1 MKITKHM
8 LLALAVLI
16 AAQSTF
22 AQQKFAGRVIEIVD
36 GKTVVIEMQTG
47 KLTAV
52 LQHIEV
58 PEADQPLHATVKEHL
73 GKLVLGKA
81 VTFHPRAIGWRKTF
95 GRLMLGDVDV
105 SQKMLRDGA
114 AWLEPLTRSGQETEE
129 NEFYKANEA
138 SARAEKRGVWSLN
151 GMKPAW
157 EFRAEKL
164 ENERRRK
171 AEAARAAEDVPEQIG
186 RTGAVSYRKL
196 PRAAKPAA
204 RSVGPLI
211 NNYNEAR
218 KTGSIGTPLLK
229 VTELD
234 KESQQVTV
242 IDFTY
247 AYNDADP
254 KARKGRYVLRLFS
267 FANGWRFLKSNH
279 LTILA
284 DEQTIVVGK
293 PRRLAK
299 KENDFAGESLQYELK
314 RGVLDRIVNA
324 RDVVIKVGDYGI
336 LPSEGLQMILYSL
349 LQASDE
355 TAGSDVAS
363 GGSHLNRSPKIAKK
377 ARKP

>member
-1 MKITKHM
+1 MRVLKHI
-8 LLALAVLI
+8 LFTAIVLI
-16 AAQSTF
+16 LAQTAFS
-22 AQQKFAGRVIEIVD
+22 QQKFAGRVIEIVD
-36 GKTVVIEMQTG
+36 GKTVVIEMATG
-47 KLTAV
+47 KITAV

-58 PEADQPLHATVKEHL
+58 PEPEQALHATVKEHL
-73 GKLVLGKA
+73 GKLVLGKP
-81 VTFHPRAIGWRKTF
+81 VVFLPRGITWKKTV
-95 GRLMLGDVDV
+95 GRLMLDDIDV

-114 AWLEPLTRSGQETEE
+114 AWLEPLARSGQDTKE
-129 NEFYKANEA
+129 NEDYKANEA
-138 SARAEKRGVWSLN
+138 WAKAEKRGVWSIN
-151 GMKPAW
+151 GMKPAS
-157 EFRAEKL
+157 EFRAEKR
-164 ENERRRK
+164 ENERRQK
-171 AEAARAAEDVPEQIG
+171 EDQAARSAEEQIG
-186 RTGAVSYRKL
+186 RAGAVASRKR
-196 PRAAKPAA
+196 PQANAAS

-211 NNYNEAR
+211 NNYNAER
-218 KTGSIGTPLLK
+218 KTGHIGTPLLK

-247 AYNDADP
+247 AYNDTDRH
-254 KARKGRYVLRLFS
+254 ARKGRYVLRLFS
-267 FANGWRFLKSNH
+267 FANGWRFLKSNE

-314 RGVLDRIVNA
+314 RGVLDKIVNA